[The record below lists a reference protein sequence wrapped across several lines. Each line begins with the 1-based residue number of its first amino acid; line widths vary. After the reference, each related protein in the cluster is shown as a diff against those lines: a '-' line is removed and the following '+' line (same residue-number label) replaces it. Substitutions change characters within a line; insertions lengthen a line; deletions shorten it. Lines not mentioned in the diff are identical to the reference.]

1 MTYNI
6 EINMRLLKAV
16 ALAASTEQTRYYLNG
31 VNLEFNADSVIMCAT
46 DGKKLIAGKQKRIY
60 TEQTKAGDSDGATG
74 ESSLILP
81 LHMIAQIKVG
91 KRSPDYATLSFDG
104 KGDDK
109 LANRALSLNYEGV
122 TVSGAEID
130 GTFPH
135 ARAVIPREVG
145 GVAAQFQPDF
155 LMTFVKAA
163 ALCGVTTTPVVHH
176 NGLSP
181 ALVSW
186 LPNDSLAGCESFGV
200 VMPLRASDDLP
211 ACAWF
216 IDVPVTRKQIVPDSV
231 AA

>member
-6 EINMRLLKAV
+6 ELNIRLLKAV

-46 DGKKLIAGKQKRIY
+46 DGKKLIVGKQKRIH
-60 TEQTKAGDSDGATG
+60 TEPGDSDGVAG

-104 KGDDK
+104 KGDDE
-109 LANRALSLNYEGV
+109 LANRALSLKYEGV

-135 ARAVIPREVG
+135 ARAVIPREVD
-145 GVAAQFQPDF
+145 GVAAQFQ
-155 LMTFVKAA
+155 LELLLTFVKAA
-163 ALCGVTTTPVVHH
+163 ALCGVTTTPMVHH

-186 LPNDSLAGCESFGV
+186 LPDDSLAGCESFGV
-200 VMPLRASDDLP
+200 VMPLRTREALP
-211 ACAWF
+211 DAEWF
-216 IDVPVTRKQIVPDSV
+216 INAAVIRKQ
-231 AA
+231 AALESAAA

>member
-1 MTYNI
+1 MTFNI
-6 EINMRLLKAV
+6 ELNIRLLKAV

-31 VNLEFNADSVIMCAT
+31 VNLEFFGDSVIMYAT
-46 DGKKLIAGKQKRIY
+46 DGKKLIVGKQKRIY
-60 TEQTKAGDSDGATG
+60 TEQTKAGDSDGASG
-74 ESSLILP
+74 EASLILP
-81 LHMIAQIKVG
+81 LHMITQIKVG
-91 KRSPDYATLSFDG
+91 KRSPDHATLSFDG

-109 LANRALSLNYEGV
+109 LASRALALKYDGI
-122 TVSGAEID
+122 TVSGAEVD

-135 ARAVIPREVG
+135 ARAVIPREID

-163 ALCGVTTTPVVHH
+163 ALCGVTTTPIVHH

-186 LPNDSLAGCESFGV
+186 LPENTLAGCEAFGV
-200 VMPLRASDDLP
+200 VMPLRSSDALP
-211 ACAWF
+211 AAAWF
-216 IDVPVTRKQIVPDSV
+216 IDAPVVRKQAVPESV

>member
-6 EINMRLLKAV
+6 ELNIRLLKAV

-31 VNLEFNADSVIMCAT
+31 VNLEFFGDSVIMCAT
-46 DGKKLIAGKQKRIY
+46 DGKKLIVGKQKRIY
-60 TEQTKAGDSDGATG
+60 TEQTQAGDSDGAAG

-91 KRSPDYATLSFDG
+91 KRSPDHATLSFEG
-104 KGDDK
+104 KADN
-109 LANRALSLNYEGV
+109 LANRALALKYDGI
-122 TVSGAEID
+122 TVSGAEVD

-135 ARAVIPREVG
+135 ARAVIPREID
-145 GVAAQFQPDF
+145 GVAAQFQPEF
-155 LMTFVKAA
+155 LLTFVKAA
-163 ALCGVTTTPVVHH
+163 AVCGSISTPVVHH

-186 LPNDSLAGCESFGV
+186 LPDDSLAGCQAFGV
-200 VMPLRASDDLP
+200 VMPLRASDALP
-211 ACAWF
+211 AAAWF
-216 IDVPVTRKQIVPDSV
+216 IDQPITRKQIMPESV

>member
-6 EINMRLLKAV
+6 ELNIRLLKAV

-31 VNLEFNADSVIMCAT
+31 VNLEFFGDSVIMCAT
-46 DGKKLIAGKQKRIY
+46 DGKKLIAGKQKRIF
-60 TEQTKAGDSDGATG
+60 TEQTKAGDSDGAAG

-91 KRSPDYATLSFDG
+91 KRSSDYATLSFVG
-104 KGDDK
+104 KGDDN
-109 LANRALSLNYEGV
+109 LANRVLSLKYEGI
-122 TVSGAEID
+122 TIAGAEID

-135 ARAVIPREVG
+135 ARAVIPREVD
-145 GVAAQFQPDF
+145 GVAAQFQPEF
-155 LMTFVKAA
+155 LLTFVKAA
-163 ALCGVTTTPVVHH
+163 AVCGSTSIPVVHH

-186 LPNDSLAGCESFGV
+186 LPDDSLAGCQAFGV
-200 VMPLRASDDLP
+200 VMPMRMSDALP
-211 ACAWF
+211 AAAWF
-216 IDVPVTRKQIVPDSV
+216 IDQPITRKQIVPESV

>member
-6 EINMRLLKAV
+6 ELNIRLLKAV

-60 TEQTKAGDSDGATG
+60 TEQTKAGDSDGAAG
-74 ESSLILP
+74 ES
-81 LHMIAQIKVG
+81 
-91 KRSPDYATLSFDG
+91 
-104 KGDDK
+104 
-109 LANRALSLNYEGV
+109 
-122 TVSGAEID
+122 VSGAEID

-135 ARAVIPREVG
+135 ARAVIPREID

-163 ALCGVTTTPVVHH
+163 AFCGVTTTPVVHH

-186 LPNDSLAGCESFGV
+186 LPDDSLAGCQAFGV
-200 VMPLRASDDLP
+200 VMPMRMSDALP
-211 ACAWF
+211 AASWF
-216 IDVPVTRKQIVPDSV
+216 INQTVVRKQIVPESV

>member
-6 EINMRLLKAV
+6 ELNIRLLKAV

-31 VNLEFNADSVIMCAT
+31 VNLEFDADSVIMCAT
-46 DGKKLIAGKQKRIY
+46 DGKKLIAGKQKRILY
-60 TEQTKAGDSDGATG
+60 RAGDSDEAAG
-74 ESSLILP
+74 EPSLILP

-135 ARAVIPREVG
+135 ARAVIPREID

-155 LMTFVKAA
+155 LLTFVKAA

-186 LPNDSLAGCESFGV
+186 LPDDSLAGCESFGV
-200 VMPLRASDDLP
+200 VMPMRMSDALP
-211 ACAWF
+211 AAEWF
-216 IDVPVTRKQIVPDSV
+216 INQAVVRKQIVPESV

>member
-6 EINMRLLKAV
+6 ELNIRLLKAV

-46 DGKKLIAGKQKRIY
+46 DGKKLIVGNQKRILY
-60 TEQTKAGDSDGATG
+60 RAGDSDEAAG

-81 LHMIAQIKVG
+81 LHMIVQIKVG

-109 LANRALSLNYEGV
+109 LANRALSLKYEGV

-135 ARAVIPREVG
+135 ARAVIPREVD
-145 GVAAQFQPDF
+145 GVAAQFQPEF
-155 LMTFVKAA
+155 LLTFVKAA
-163 ALCGVTTTPVVHH
+163 AVCGLTSTPVIHH

-186 LPNDSLAGCESFGV
+186 LPDDSLAGCQAFGV
-200 VMPLRASDDLP
+200 VMPMRASDELP
-211 ACAWF
+211 AAHWF
-216 IDVPVTRKQIVPDSV
+216 IDQTIARKQAAPESV

>member
-1 MTYNI
+1 MTYKI

-60 TEQTKAGDSDGATG
+60 TEQTKAGDSDGAAG
-74 ESSLILP
+74 EPSLILP

-91 KRSPDYATLSFDG
+91 KRSPDYATLTFDG

-109 LANRALSLNYEGV
+109 LANRALSLKYEGV

-130 GTFPH
+130 GSFPN
-135 ARAVIPREVG
+135 ARAVIPREVD
-145 GVAAQFQPDF
+145 GVAAQFQPEF
-155 LMTFVKAA
+155 LLTFVKAA

-200 VMPLRASDDLP
+200 VMPLRASDALP
-211 ACAWF
+211 AAEWF
-216 IDVPVTRKQIVPDSV
+216 INQAVVRKQSVPESV